1 LIIICYSFSFV
12 FGRIQAESKEKVIES
27 SAPAI
32 TDTIVKHIHFVNE
45 KKDVGLQLSRSDLPS
60 SSSNNKSA
68 QTRWTTTKS
77 RSSNYHQL
85 KSRYLRTIDDPTIEL
100 YRPPPLYFNS
110 DCDFLQMMTP
120 LTTKLIEEAKE
131 NRLSYLASIPIASF
145 DDEPNVEDDDQ
156 NEKQRKSTS
165 NARVQLPS
173 TVISRTKQEK
183 LAKDFL
189 HNFPLLRS
197 LVEEALALQQHQY
210 DMPITTKPVI
220 YDHRPQSAVP
230 QKQKNLKQSSIR
242 AKSVIMTR
250 NINSTRRLYPPPP
263 KTNQMMV
270 TKTDVRNLVDRL
282 STPKLN
288 KRVAREIA
296 STHQDISSQQPII
309 PSPRLPSKP
318 ISISVCY
325 PIDIFILNNL
335 YFIFTIVYKCCTKTT
350 TFLWYNTCSSING

>member
-1 LIIICYSFSFV
+1 MYSCFLV
-12 FGRIQAESKEKVIES
+12 RIPTDTREQVPVLPPAAE
-27 SAPAI
+27 
-32 TDTIVKHIHFVNE
+32 TIVKHIHFVNE
-45 KKDVGLQLSRSDLPS
+45 KKDIGLQLSRSDLPS

-68 QTRWTTTKS
+68 QTRWTSTKT

-85 KSRYLRTIDDPTIEL
+85 KGRYLRTIGDPSLDDPTIAF

-120 LTTKLIEEAKE
+120 STTKGIEEAKE

-145 DDEPNVEDDDQ
+145 DDEPNVEDNDQ
-156 NEKQRKSTS
+156 NEKQRLRRKSTS
-165 NARVQLPS
+165 NVCVKLPS

-220 YDHRPQSAVP
+220 FDDRPHSAVP
-230 QKQKNLKQSSIR
+230 QKQSSIR
-242 AKSVIMTR
+242 ATNGRLTRVKSVIMTR

-263 KTNQMMV
+263 KKNQMVV

-282 STPKLN
+282 STPKSN

-296 STHQDISSQQPII
+296 STHQDII

-325 PIDIFILNNL
+325 PIGIFILNNL
-335 YFIFTIVYKCCTKTT
+335 YFVFTIVYKYYTKTRA
-350 TFLWYNTCSSING
+350 FLWYNTCSSING